1 MSNIILANAYAINL
15 VFKYTS
21 LQKKFDEIRLQGNL
35 CFPVRYISLIKKK
48 TGTIEQIWSAKFVLW
63 YQFFLKCKKRYS
75 HLFIFSLEFW

>member
-48 TGTIEQIWSAKFVLW
+48 ALQICSNYGTS
-63 YQFFLKCKKRYS
+63 FF
-75 HLFIFSLEFW
+75 